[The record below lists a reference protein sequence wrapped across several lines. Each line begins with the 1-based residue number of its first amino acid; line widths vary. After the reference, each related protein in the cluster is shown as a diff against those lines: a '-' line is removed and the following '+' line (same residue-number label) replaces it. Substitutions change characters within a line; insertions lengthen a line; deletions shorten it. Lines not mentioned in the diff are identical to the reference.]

1 MYAEIPEIQR
11 MGVVMERDPWREYS
25 EYEHDKPWRDRDRR
39 QGHVRY
45 EVSVK
50 ISTLAK
56 WFKRIFGRK
65 A

>member
-1 MYAEIPEIQR
+1 MP
-11 MGVVMERDPWREYS
+11 RDPWREYS
-25 EYEHDKPWRDRDRR
+25 EYEPDKPWRDHDRR